1 MRFLLI
7 VLALLSLA
15 SVAEAT
21 SPRSRSSCPQDRR
34 FGSRDFRDFDRRDF
48 GHSHQQRD
56 FRGRDFGVRE
66 VETVTEIRRG
76 PFGRVRRSE
85 TTRTIR

>member
-7 VLALLSLA
+7 VLAMLSLA

-21 SPRSRSSCPQDRR
+21 SPRSRGCPQDRR
-34 FGSRDFRDFDRRDF
+34 FDSRDFRDFDRRDF
-48 GHSHQQRD
+48 GHHQQRN
-56 FRGRDFGVRE
+56 FRDFDVRE

-85 TTRTIR
+85 TTRTFR

>member
-7 VLALLSLA
+7 VLAMLSVA

-21 SPRSRSSCPQDRR
+21 NPRSRGNCPQDRG
-34 FGSRDFRDFDRRDF
+34 FSRDFGHCPQQRNFRDFD
-48 GHSHQQRD
+48 
-56 FRGRDFGVRE
+56 VRE

-76 PFGRVRRSE
+76 LFGRVRRSE
-85 TTRTIR
+85 TTRTFR

>member
-7 VLALLSLA
+7 VLAMLSLV

-21 SPRSRSSCPQDRR
+21 NPRSRGNCPQDRG
-34 FGSRDFRDFDRRDF
+34 FSRDF

-56 FRGRDFGVRE
+56 FRDFDPRE
-66 VETVTEIRRG
+66 VTTTTEIRRG
-76 PFGRVRRSE
+76 AFGRVRRSE
-85 TTRTIR
+85 TTRTVR

>member
-7 VLALLSLA
+7 VLAMLSVA

-21 SPRSRSSCPQDRR
+21 NPRSRGNCPQDRG
-34 FGSRDFRDFDRRDF
+34 FSRDF
-48 GHSHQQRD
+48 GHSHQQRN
-56 FRGRDFGVRE
+56 FRDFDVRE

-76 PFGRVRRSE
+76 AFGRVRRSE
-85 TTRTIR
+85 TTRTFR

>member
-7 VLALLSLA
+7 VLAMLSVA

-21 SPRSRSSCPQDRR
+21 NPRSRGNCPQDRR
-34 FGSRDFRDFDRRDF
+34 FDPRDFGHRQQRDFRDFD
-48 GHSHQQRD
+48 
-56 FRGRDFGVRE
+56 VRE

-76 PFGRVRRSE
+76 LFGRVRRSE
-85 TTRTIR
+85 TTRTFR